1 MIKAKSL
8 GTVFKN
14 LEYLS
19 VFDELE
25 SIEFKRSDKKTH
37 VCDICE
43 MRFKS
48 ESKLED
54 HKKTHAGKRP
64 FECDFCKKGFMESGF
79 LELHRKTHIGENQP
93 NKKPKTTQN

>member
-1 MIKAKSL
+1 MIKAKNL
-8 GTVFKN
+8 RTVFKN

-19 VFDELE
+19 LFDDLE
-25 SIEFKRSDKKTH
+25 SIEFKTSDEKTH

-43 MRFKS
+43 MRFKR

-54 HKKTHAGKRP
+54 HKKTHAEKRH
-64 FECDFCKKGFMESGF
+64 FECDICKKGFMESGF
-79 LELHRKTHIGENQP
+79 LELHRKTHFGESRP